1 VLSNR
6 EMKCLSLPSMRA
18 RRIPCGRASR
28 CPFCTRPCDRAQWEP
43 NFYQRIG
50 GDLRIKAMKKIL
62 LFVAL
67 TASAAT
73 LTFPTGPAELSKNG
87 GGIAFPMDAEQ
98 YSKFAEQRTSS
109 FVPVVKRPPGL
120 SPAARYGY
128 NFIVGG
134 HNRGWILDGDE
145 ERGWVLYLDWK
156 GDGDLSEAKAQK
168 LERVDKVSRLDV
180 EVSNGGLPWACR
192 FEVSQIKMEGKE
204 QLGVTINSISV
215 RKGVIELNGHRYPF
229 QLRGSTGKYNGAND
243 RFVVERFGNGMADSY
258 KATDGLLNLA
268 GKSYEFTVD
277 KLGASVTLAELAETR
292 PDRPSLKIGSAA
304 PDFIAEDV
312 EGVSRKL
319 AGYRGRMVLVE
330 FWSTSCGPCRAEAP
344 RMVELYKGLGRD
356 KIEFLGVSSDESE
369 ATLRKFLG
377 EVKLTWP
384 QVREPFEG
392 PIHQAYRVAGEP
404 TYFLIGADSS
414 IFDTWV
420 GSGETTARM
429 TKALASQR

>member
-1 VLSNR
+1 MCRTVLFV
-6 EMKCLSLPSMRA
+6 LALATA
-18 RRIPCGRASR
+18 RNGS
-28 CPFCTRPCDRAQWEP
+28 Q

-98 YSKFAEQRTSS
+98 YAKFAEQTKSM
-109 FVPVVKRPPGL
+109 VHHVLVVKKPAGL
-120 SPAARYGY
+120 SPTARYGY
-128 NFIVGG
+128 NFVVGG
-134 HNRGWILDGDE
+134 NNRRWILDGDDE
-145 ERGWVLYLDWK
+145 HGWVLYLDWK

-168 LERVDKVSRLDV
+168 LERVDKVSRLEV
-180 EVSNGGLPWACR
+180 EVSDGGPHWACG
-192 FEVSQIKMEGKE
+192 FELSQIKMEGKE

-215 RKGVIELNGHRYPF
+215 RKGAIELNGHRYPF

-243 RFVVERFGNGMADSY
+243 RFVVERFGNGAADSY

-277 KLGASVTLAELAETR
+277 KLGASVTLTELAETR

-304 PDFIAEDV
+304 PDFTAADV
-312 EGVSRKL
+312 EGASRKL
-319 AGYRGRMVLVE
+319 VDYRGRMVLLE

-344 RMVELYKGLGRD
+344 RMVELYEGLDRD

-420 GSGETTARM
+420 GSGETAARV